1 MSGFK
6 RPLMPSADDLDPAL
20 VTSTGKITRQS
31 KPCSLLLRQRNH
43 RGLGGYATLVDLGAP
58 ELLRGAQHI
67 PGLAAFRKS
76 TVSGLI
82 PISGLGGIQTNWLIR
97 EVMELEA
104 LPAKP
109 KGKAA

>member
-6 RPLMPSADDLDPAL
+6 RPLMPSGDDLDQAL

-31 KPCSLLLRQRNH
+31 KPCSPLLRQRNH
-43 RGLGGYATLVDLGAP
+43 RGLGGYAILVDLGAP
-58 ELLRGAQHI
+58 DLLRGAQHI
-67 PGLAAFRKS
+67 PGLAAFQKS
-76 TVSGLI
+76 TVSGLM
-82 PISGLGGIQTNWLIR
+82 PISGLGGIQADRLIR

-109 KGKAA
+109 QEKAA